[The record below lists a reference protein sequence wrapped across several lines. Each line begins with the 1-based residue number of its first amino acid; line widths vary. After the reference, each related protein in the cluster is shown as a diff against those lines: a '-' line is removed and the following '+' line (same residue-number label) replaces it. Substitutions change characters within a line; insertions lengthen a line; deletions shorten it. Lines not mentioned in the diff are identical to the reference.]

1 MQRMEV
7 ELSATIQN
15 QLSSI
20 GHLQLADNP
29 GRHEP
34 GSGEINYDFLL
45 KFIDK
50 LGYKGWVGAEYVPE
64 THTEHGL
71 GWIKQY
77 I

>member
-1 MQRMEV
+1 MQRMEGEV
-7 ELSATIQN
+7 ANNINTHFDKIKH
-15 QLSSI
+15 I
-20 GHLQLADNP
+20 QLADNP

-50 LGYKGWVGAEYVPE
+50 SGYKGWIGAEYIPAG
-64 THTEHGL
+64 HTEQGL
-71 GWIKQY
+71 GWLKQY